1 MQVRKIDCKLT
12 RQRNQSS
19 SPEKRLIS
27 LQFFIWY
34 FLRCGNSNKKNLRA
48 VTKTTVTTW
57 AESHWGFE
65 SLSYSICQPKLPGT
79 RQTLVY
85 SFLLRSCTC
94 LRHADDHGDL
104 HAPGVYAYCV
114 CVPVSVGPVCHVAL
128 TSFEAVPIPQSAVS
142 RPSPTSSTR
151 PRKVVALVCIRSCAL
166 QCFIKT
172 RVWLKASTAT
182 PSDTERGT
190 V

>member
-27 LQFFIWY
+27 LQFFISY

-48 VTKTTVTTW
+48 VTKTTVTAW

-79 RQTLVY
+79 RQTLGLFTV
-85 SFLLRSCTC
+85 FCCGPLLRAKRATTSTYYTRLVCVTIVCTC
-94 LRHADDHGDL
+94 K
-104 HAPGVYAYCV
+104 C
-114 CVPVSVGPVCHVAL
+114 GPVCHVAL
-128 TSFEAVPIPQSAVS
+128 MSFEAVPIPQSAVS
-142 RPSPTSSTR
+142 WGPPPLAAPVPERWSP
-151 PRKVVALVCIRSCAL
+151 SCASGAARCSGL
-166 QCFIKT
+166 S
-172 RVWLKASTAT
+172 RH
-182 PSDTERGT
+182 
-190 V
+190 

>member
-114 CVPVSVGPVCHVAL
+114 CVCTCKCGPCVSCGSHVIWSCPNPTVRSLQAL
-128 TSFEAVPIPQSAVS
+128 PH
-142 RPSPTSSTR
+142 
-151 PRKVVALVCIRSCAL
+151 
-166 QCFIKT
+166 
-172 RVWLKASTAT
+172 
-182 PSDTERGT
+182 
-190 V
+190 